1 MDWVSQQLGLLHLA
15 RPPWKTNMEVQ
26 ITQPST
32 WIEDLWDNMFMKLQS
47 QSCKNALFRVI
58 GNMATVT
65 DQECKIN
72 SHRAIKWKVLSNRK
86 LYIHIEGSKNFP
98 SNFISQ
104 DLDMCGGSYGWN
116 HAAGAQVVS
125 NARGS
130 LPARS
135 PCICIGF
142 QSYLVIWK
150 GNLISFQNVRMDL
163 FQVLLLSQRHD
174 TLSVELVGKQQNC
187 SLRA

>member
-15 RPPWKTNMEVQ
+15 RPPWKTNTEVQ
-26 ITQPST
+26 ITRPST
-32 WIEDLWDNMFMKLQS
+32 WIEDLWDNIFMKLQS
-47 QSCKNALFRVI
+47 QSCRNALFQGI

-65 DQECKIN
+65 DQERKID
-72 SHRAIKWKVLSNRK
+72 SHRAIKWEVSSNLK
-86 LYIHIEGSKNFP
+86 LHDHIEGFMSFP

-104 DLDMCGGSYGWN
+104 DLDMCGESYGWN
-116 HAAGAQVVS
+116 HAAEAQVVS

-135 PCICIGF
+135 PCICISF

-150 GNLISFQNVRMDL
+150 GNLI
-163 FQVLLLSQRHD
+163 
-174 TLSVELVGKQQNC
+174 
-187 SLRA
+187 